1 MNELK
6 KYLGAFALSVTVLF
20 SLAGIIA
27 GAVTAHDR
35 AEKVIFGKDYAVLT
49 FGDFSEYKNE
59 SEENGLYVDLSFLKN
74 IEKIEKILPYTPFGA
89 VWALIKETME
99 GKER

>member
-27 GAVTAHDR
+27 GAVTAHDK

-49 FGDFSEYKNE
+49 FGDFSAYENKR
-59 SEENGLYVDLSFLKN
+59 EENGFYVDFSFLKSAK
-74 IEKIEKILPYTPFGA
+74 KIERLLPYTPFGA
-89 VWALIKETME
+89 FWALIKETME
-99 GKER
+99 EKER